1 MQKKVGGTKF
11 FLCSL
16 AQTPTSFCPKSCFLV
31 SYCPSP
37 SCIANLNLLA
47 SMAAEING
55 GSEIFLYVPLALP
68 ILVLKVV
75 PWYVTPQAQVVYQ
88 I

>member
-1 MQKKVGGTKF
+1 
-11 FLCSL
+11 
-16 AQTPTSFCPKSCFLV
+16 
-31 SYCPSP
+31 
-37 SCIANLNLLA
+37 
-47 SMAAEING
+47 MAAEING